1 MTCFPPFKVS
11 PDETLHLAI
20 AHHLAQAEIASA
32 PPRALITAWRRA
44 RCSGHIPPEA
54 GLLLKIRHQS
64 PCHTPAV
71 QLRLS
76 LPFLTCQLCE
86 SGFHFSPVFTGNYNR
101 CINHSP
107 MKAAFLVPSF
117 LRISGKTI
125 HVSYR
130 PVQNWRPPT
139 YRSCLFTQTFSLPF
153 VQGVENEDL
162 FSE

>member
-1 MTCFPPFKVS
+1 MPEGP
-11 PDETLHLAI
+11 
-20 AHHLAQAEIASA
+20 AQRVMAAAE
-32 PPRALITAWRRA
+32 A
-44 RCSGHIPPEA
+44 RSIGSFH
-54 GLLLKIRHQS
+54 S
-64 PCHTPAV
+64 
-71 QLRLS
+71 
-76 LPFLTCQLCE
+76 E
-86 SGFHFSPVFTGNYNR
+86 SGFHFSPVFKGNYNR

-139 YRSCLFTQTFSLPF
+139 YRSCLFRQTFSLPF